1 MAKCQ
6 RCAKTAIS
14 GRKVSHAENKSK
26 RKFKPNVQKITYY
39 TSSGEKVTKNLCT
52 SCIRRMKAEGL
63 MFKQLPKNE
72 EK

>member
-14 GRKVSHAENKSK
+14 GRKASHAENKTK

-39 TSSGEKVTKNLCT
+39 TPSGEKVTNNLCT
-52 SCIRRMKAEGL
+52 SCIRRMKKNGL
-63 MFKQLPKNE
+63 MFKQLPE
-72 EK
+72 SEKK